1 MQNQQEETIKPSV
14 GIVALGQQGI
24 ALTSFNDLVRFG
36 EYLIQ
41 SGFTPN
47 TIKTVPQA
55 VIAIQ
60 TGLEVGLTP
69 MAALSSIYVVNGRP
83 TIWGDALPALAETRG
98 GMTDMDEFFE
108 LNGVRMIDPPAKP
121 VTGLKAVCVVTI
133 RGTRKVRRVFEWEMA
148 VYAGLDKKDG
158 PWRTYPIRMLQMR
171 ARALAIRDG
180 CPTALRGMPIKEEY
194 ETLGEPEERTVKD
207 LLPGQVTVT
216 DAPEKAPAPAEAD
229 KQLSAYERSIRA
241 KQERAAKKAAKTAPP
256 LPDGVTPTE
265 DPRVF
270 NLKTPPPSDPI
281 PFELDPTP
289 TDREPSDDTEFTIL

>member
-1 MQNQQEETIKPSV
+1 MQNQDKETIKPSV
-14 GIVALGQQGI
+14 GIVPLGQQGI

-69 MAALSSIYVVNGRP
+69 MAALSSIYVINGRP

-108 LNGVRMIDPPAKP
+108 LNGVRLIDPPSKP
-121 VTGLKAVCVVTI
+121 APGLKAVCVVTI

-158 PWRTYPIRMLQMR
+158 PWRAYPIRMLQMR

-180 CPTALRGMPIKEEY
+180 CPTALRGMPVKEEY
-194 ETLGEPEERTVKD
+194 EVLGEGPERTVKD
-207 LLPGQVTVT
+207 LLPQQVTVT
-216 DAPEKAPAPAEAD
+216 DSPVKAELVELGPSMTEPKAVPMAVTAAGAPAM
-229 KQLSAYERSIRA
+229 SAYERSIRA
-241 KQERAAKKAAKTAPP
+241 KQERAAKKAAAKAPAP
-256 LPDGVTPTE
+256 APEPDA
-265 DPRVF
+265 
-270 NLKTPPPSDPI
+270 I
-281 PFELDPTP
+281 PFELDPSP
-289 TDREPSDDTEFTIL
+289 VDREPTADEVFTVL